1 MKKRQAVPQE
11 PPAAVEGGMDSQD
24 RPSTDLLNEFQ
35 ARRLR
40 VTCQYIDQLLGEIGE
55 ILHVSSSKAAFPRF
69 LPDIAPAQSRTIEDY
84 LARLRAQLVRV
95 LDGQGIPREKSS
107 IPASRAVHVAL
118 GTIDIAVEELKPHY
132 MQGYGDLPEA
142 AATELNGIVG
152 ELRGLVSKLDRYLL
166 EGVGEDL
173 KLRLQRL
180 EQKSNNLE
188 LLSKLEQIVA
198 DRGLV
203 EFRTTIASILDR
215 AEDRTFEIAIFGRV
229 SSGKSSL
236 LNAILE
242 TDVLPIGV
250 TPITAVP
257 TRITYGQ
264 RPSMRVSFAEG
275 SARTLEVTRLSEFA
289 TEQQNPG
296 NAKRVTRINITL
308 PAANLQDGV
317 SFVDT
322 PGLGSLA
329 TSGAAETFAYL
340 PKCDLGVVLIDAGS
354 TLTTEDLQTLLTLQQ
369 AAVPANVL
377 LSKAD
382 LLSPEDREKI
392 IEYVRQHIC
401 SECNLELHVH
411 PVSVL
416 PSHKN
421 LLTRWFDEQI
431 IPLYGHAQE
440 LRVSSIQRKIG
451 ALRESVISG
460 LEMQLERS
468 KRPTS
473 DTGDQVRAAEARLRH
488 AMGLVE
494 ESRSG
499 WEKQTERLPK
509 DLSEAFY
516 AMAAGLT
523 QAWSEKPGST
533 ISADKIVNDSVQEF
547 VQQRVEK
554 LQASFNALALK
565 LRNDLKTSASDLNIA
580 DMPGDGE
587 FQSLVRGTPV
597 FDMGSAGA
605 AVSRPTISLWFGTRF
620 AEKRL
625 ARQLYKQLGDRVYQ
639 ALNIYS
645 EMLKEWI
652 RLVTSQLEGRF
663 ETYAERYRAHAAR
676 SFGGTRLTTDELNA
690 LEANLRVLRASD
702 NTDFVETAPKHAVEH
717 ELQAFGRDFVSHAD
731 KGESD

>member
-1 MKKRQAVPQE
+1 
-11 PPAAVEGGMDSQD
+11 MDSQNT
-24 RPSTDLLNEFQ
+24 PSAGLLNEFQ

-40 VTCQYIDQLLGEIGE
+40 VTCQYIDELLGEIGE

-84 LARLRAQLVRV
+84 LERLRAQLVRV
-95 LDGQGIPREKSS
+95 LDGQGIPREKPA

-132 MQGYGDLPEA
+132 MHGYGDLPEA

-152 ELRGLVSKLDRYLL
+152 ELRSLVSKLDRYLL
-166 EGVGEDL
+166 EGAGEDL

-180 EQKSNNLE
+180 ERKSNDLE

-215 AEDRTFEIAIFGRV
+215 AEDKTFEIAVFGRV

-242 TDVLPIGV
+242 TDVLPVGV

-257 TRITYGQ
+257 TRITYGEK
-264 RPSMRVSFAEG
+264 PSMRVSFAEG
-275 SARTLEVTRLSEFA
+275 QSRTMEVIRLPEFA

-296 NAKRVTRINITL
+296 NTKRVTRITIAL
-308 PAANLQDGV
+308 PAADLQEGV

-329 TSGAAETFAYL
+329 TSGAVETLAYL

-354 TLTTEDLQTLLTLQQ
+354 TLTTEDLQTLLTLRQ

-382 LLSPEDREKI
+382 LLGSKDRETI
-392 IEYVRQHIC
+392 IEYVRQHIR
-401 SECNLELHVH
+401 SDCNLELHVH

-416 PSHKN
+416 SSHKN
-421 LLTRWFDEQI
+421 LLSEWFNEQI
-431 IPLYGHAQE
+431 IPLCGHAQE
-440 LRVSSIQRKIG
+440 LRVASIQRKIG
-451 ALRESVISG
+451 LLRESVISA

-473 DTGDQVRAAEARLRH
+473 ETGDQVRAAEVRLRH
-488 AMGLVE
+488 ATGLIE
-494 ESRSG
+494 EMRSA
-499 WEKQTERLPK
+499 WETEIGELPK
-509 DLSEAFY
+509 SLSEAFY
-516 AMAAGLT
+516 ATSAGLIR
-523 QAWSEKPGST
+523 AWSEKPGDSV
-533 ISADKIVNDSVQEF
+533 SPEKSVNDSTHQFVQE
-547 VQQRVEK
+547 RVRK
-554 LQASFNALALK
+554 LQNSLIVLALQ
-565 LRNDLKTSASDLNIA
+565 LRDDLRTSAAALNIG
-580 DMPGDGE
+580 DMPGDEE

-597 FDMGSAGA
+597 FDTRLVSAS
-605 AVSRPTISLWFGTRF
+605 VSRPTIALLFGTQF

-625 ARQLYKQLGDRVYQ
+625 ARRLYKQWGDQVYSS
-639 ALNIYS
+639 LTIYS
-645 EMLKEWI
+645 EALKEWI
-652 RLVTSQLEGRF
+652 RSVAGQLDRRF
-663 ETYAERYRAHAAR
+663 ETYAERYRAQAAR
-676 SFGGTRLTTDELNA
+676 TSGGTGLTTDEVTA
-690 LEANLRVLRASD
+690 IEENLRVMRSPES
-702 NTDFVETAPKHAVEH
+702 TTFRGRRVK
-717 ELQAFGRDFVSHAD
+717 AFL
-731 KGESD
+731 